1 MQPIEERTANAV
13 AIVLGGTH
21 SCPAC
26 TRRTTRDTVCVM
38 LGCGHVMH
46 RQCALYIAEC
56 RDCSAAVTERYALN
70 LECGPAVPILLP
82 EVITDLFEIASRE
95 RAVARDAEVK
105 MQTAEKAVVTI
116 CRASKVPFALWAYL
130 TGKDLEAASTMA
142 VHMSLAIAVIEMVL
156 ALILLLT
163 VDFDEFCWWIATGH
177 VVKAALDSFH
187 SLRIAPVP
195 PMHGNDIEIMI
206 FVMIGRMALS
216 YLDIYLMLSLATKP
230 WVYAS
235 TKTVGKMLFGATVMT
250 ALVWMSMFALR
261 ITRWLRENAID
272 KKAWL

>member
-13 AIVLGGTH
+13 TLVLGGTH

-82 EVITDLFEIASRE
+82 EVITDLFEIAYRE
-95 RAVARDAEVK
+95 RVIAQNAEAK
-105 MQTAEKAVVTI
+105 LQAAEKAVVTI
-116 CRASKVPFALWAYL
+116 CRASNVPFALWAYF
-130 TGKDLEAASTMA
+130 THKDLEAASDMA
-142 VHMSLAIAVIEMVL
+142 VQALLAMGGIEMVL
-156 ALILLLT
+156 SLILLLT
-163 VDFDEFCWWIATGH
+163 ADFDDYGWWIVMGH
-177 VVKAALDSFH
+177 IIQAALDSYH
-187 SLRIAPVP
+187 CLRIAPLP
-195 PMHGNDIEIMI
+195 PMQGRDMEIGT
-206 FVMIGRMALS
+206 FVMIGRMALAH
-216 YLDIYLMLSLATKP
+216 LDTHVSLSLTTRP

-235 TKTVGKMLFGATVMT
+235 TKTVGVMMIGAGIMTVLLWVQMLIFRLM
-250 ALVWMSMFALR
+250 W
-261 ITRWLRENAID
+261 WWREGDIG